1 MVGVRGVVEEAM
13 NGRASNLLG
22 AAAAVVVLAAAVT
35 GCAAKVPPADP
46 AYVAELGKW
55 RAERVTTLTG
65 ENGWLTLVGI
75 HWLKPGTNRL
85 GGASDNDIVLTGE
98 GVPAQAGALELEPDG
113 SVLLHAPAEAHVT
126 SRGAAVTEMPL
137 RTDRTGKPD
146 VLTIGGLRMHLID
159 RGGAIALRVRDPKS
173 PRRTGFKGID
183 YFAIDPRL
191 KVAATFERYA
201 SRREVSVA
209 SAQGPA
215 QKMLV
220 PGILRFRIGDRD
232 ATLEPF
238 VSAPADDSF
247 FIVFSDATAGH
258 ETYGAGR
265 FLDTDAP
272 KAGASAVTLDFNQ
285 AYNPPCAFSPYATC
299 PLPPHQNI
307 LPFRVEAGEKVPG
320 SH

>member
-1 MVGVRGVVEEAM
+1 M
-13 NGRASNLLG
+13 NGRAWHVRWVG
-22 AAAAVVVLAAAVT
+22 TAGVVLVAALTA
-35 GCAAKVPPADP
+35 CAPRVAPADP
-46 AYVAELGKW
+46 AYVAEIEKW
-55 RAERVTTLTG
+55 RAARLTALTG
-65 ENGWLTLVGI
+65 ESGWLTLVGI
-75 HWLKPGTNRL
+75 HWLKPGANRL
-85 GGASDNDIVLTGE
+85 GGASDNDIVLTGD
-98 GVPAQAGALELEPDG
+98 GIPARAGALELGPDG

-126 SRGAAVTEMPL
+126 SQGVLVTEMPL
-137 RTDRTGKPD
+137 RTDRSGKPD
-146 VLTIGGLRMHLID
+146 VLAIGGLRMHLID
-159 RGGAIALRVRDPKS
+159 RSGAVALRVRDPKS
-173 PRRTGFKGID
+173 PRRTEFRGID
-183 YFAIDPRL
+183 YFAIDARL
-191 KVAATFERYA
+191 KVTATFERYA
-201 SRREVSVA
+201 SPREVSVA

-238 VSAPADDSF
+238 VSAPTDDSF

-272 KAGASAVTLDFNQ
+272 RPGATSVTLDFNQ

-299 PLPPHQNI
+299 PLPPRQNV
-307 LPFRVEAGEKVPG
+307 LAFRIEAGERVPG